1 MVMGL
6 SVHYRLSASE
16 GCDAGTALRLME
28 AARREML
35 GLQREGR
42 VEQVLEI
49 SDQGGDLQRFGTVW
63 LTRAK
68 RGDSDTKYG
77 VEVRPEE
84 GFIFP
89 IMIGEDCEPLWLGLC
104 RYPQTV
110 GAGGKALPTRLG
122 RGWRFSGAC
131 KTQYASLHGWPHFLR
146 CHTGVIDLLARCRSR
161 GVRVKINDEG
171 GYWPRRSLTTLQRKL
186 DEMNGLVAATAGALK
201 DAVEEQEKPGSIES
215 PIFQHAKFEKLE
227 AESASRHGEKLRQ
240 VVAAVRAGLRDA
252 PQRHSG

>member
-1 MVMGL
+1 
-6 SVHYRLSASE
+6 
-16 GCDAGTALRLME
+16 
-28 AARREML
+28 ML
-35 GLQREGR
+35 GLQRGGR

-49 SDQGGDLQRFGTVW
+49 SDQDGDLQRFGAVW

-68 RGDSDTKYG
+68 RGDPDKKYG

-110 GAGGKALPTRLG
+110 RTGGKALPTWLG

-131 KTQYASLHGWPHFLR
+131 KTQYASLHGFLR
-146 CHTGVIDLLARCRSR
+146 CHTVVIDLLAHCRSR
-161 GVRVKINDEG
+161 DVRVKIHDEG

-201 DAVEEQEKPGSIES
+201 DAAEEQGKPGSVES
-215 PIFQHAKFEKLE
+215 PIFQHAKFEHLE
-227 AESASRHGEKLRQ
+227 AESTSRHGEKLRQ
-240 VVAAVRAGLRDA
+240 AVAAVRAGLRDVRER
-252 PQRHSG
+252 PKG